1 MVPTS
6 VCQVLEAL
14 FKMVFGLLFAKLS
27 MGRLYQIYLDTGMV
41 LGNRAESE
49 TAALSMMYPVTAAC
63 AMLGVTLGALAAW
76 VYAALYDRFRYPHRL
91 PRRQL
96 PGGAT
101 QELVRF
107 ALPLVVATV
116 IQSLSGFA
124 DTASVQMC
132 LGLCGTAQLQ
142 QIFAVPLSLTKVAE
156 KDVVTYVYG
165 LYSTVQ
171 DFAHLVPSLTMALGV
186 AAVPALSGAYQ
197 DQSARFG
204 SLYAGILKYTV
215 ILGAAGSGGL
225 ALFSYEVLSLFYG
238 TSSPD
243 LVLGLPTAVLV
254 CLYCVAGSSILYLCV
269 RFAGVGLCQTAA
281 TALFS
286 GGGAAGGAELSFDPQ
301 WAVYLYGS
309 AVSTAVSFLFLSV
322 YCLVLMRGI
331 TKVKFSRTE
340 VFAKPILAV
349 IFTCLTVKGVAG
361 VFFTQLQNTWNFV
374 LSAVLFSAVL
384 TILLL
389 LFGTLSTKRSAFCR
403 RKVKKTAWLL
413 EISVVSYIISWNE
426 LIKRGVGMALD
437 FIRKEHYNTEDLIRI
452 VALLRAPGGCPWDQA
467 QTHASIKKNFI
478 EETYEVIEAINRQST
493 AGLQEELG
501 DVLLQVALHAQMEAE
516 AGRFDFNDVADGI
529 CKKLIFRHPHVFG
542 DVKAENTDDALAS
555 WDAAKLKE
563 KGMKKVSQSMVSI
576 PGNCRH

>member
-1 MVPTS
+1 MRCSFFTPGDGMERTTKQKYLSAAGLLLVATAAVKVIGAVYKIPLTGLIGGTGRGYFSTAYTLFMPVHAITLGAFPVALSGLVSKYHATGDSARVAALQRSARGLFFWVGLAGTALMVLLAGPYTRLVAGAPKAVYTVLILAPTALFSAMAAAHRAFAEGHLNMVPTS

-41 LGNRAESE
+41 LGNQAESE

-91 PRRQL
+91 PRQQL

-101 QELVRF
+101 RELVRF

-116 IQSLSGFA
+116 IQSLSSFA

-243 LVLGLPTAVLV
+243 LVLGCHQLLFWFAFTALPAALSSTCVFALQALGYAKRLLLPFSLTAVL
-254 CLYCVAGSSILYLCV
+254 
-269 RFAGVGLCQTAA
+269 RVGLNF
-281 TALFS
+281 LLIPNGRFH
-286 GGGAAGGAELSFDPQ
+286 
-301 WAVYLYGS
+301 LYGS
-309 AVSTAVSFLFLSV
+309 AVATAVSFLFLSV
-322 YCLVLMRGI
+322 YCLVLMRRI

-340 VFAKPILAV
+340 VFAKPVLAV
-349 IFTCLTVKGVAG
+349 IFSCLTVKGVAG

-389 LFGTLSTKRSAFCR
+389 LFGTLSTK
-403 RKVKKTAWLL
+403 
-413 EISVVSYIISWNE
+413 
-426 LIKRGVGMALD
+426 
-437 FIRKEHYNTEDLIRI
+437 DL
-452 VALLRAPGGCPWDQA
+452 
-467 QTHASIKKNFI
+467 HF
-478 EETYEVIEAINRQST
+478 
-493 AGLQEELG
+493 AGE
-501 DVLLQVALHAQMEAE
+501 
-516 AGRFDFNDVADGI
+516 R
-529 CKKLIFRHPHVFG
+529 
-542 DVKAENTDDALAS
+542 
-555 WDAAKLKE
+555 
-563 KGMKKVSQSMVSI
+563 
-576 PGNCRH
+576 

>member
-91 PRRQL
+91 PRQQL

-101 QELVRF
+101 RELVRF

-243 LVLGLPTAVLV
+243 LVLGCHQLLFWFAFTALPAALSSTCVFALQALGYAKRLLLPFSLTAVL
-254 CLYCVAGSSILYLCV
+254 
-269 RFAGVGLCQTAA
+269 RVGLNF
-281 TALFS
+281 LLIPNGRFH
-286 GGGAAGGAELSFDPQ
+286 
-301 WAVYLYGS
+301 LYGS

-322 YCLVLMRGI
+322 YCLVLMRRI
-331 TKVKFSRTE
+331 TKS
-340 VFAKPILAV
+340 
-349 IFTCLTVKGVAG
+349 
-361 VFFTQLQNTWNFV
+361 N
-374 LSAVLFSAVL
+374 S
-384 TILLL
+384 
-389 LFGTLSTKRSAFCR
+389 
-403 RKVKKTAWLL
+403 
-413 EISVVSYIISWNE
+413 
-426 LIKRGVGMALD
+426 
-437 FIRKEHYNTEDLIRI
+437 
-452 VALLRAPGGCPWDQA
+452 PGQRC
-467 QTHASIKKNFI
+467 
-478 EETYEVIEAINRQST
+478 
-493 AGLQEELG
+493 
-501 DVLLQVALHAQMEAE
+501 
-516 AGRFDFNDVADGI
+516 
-529 CKKLIFRHPHVFG
+529 
-542 DVKAENTDDALAS
+542 
-555 WDAAKLKE
+555 
-563 KGMKKVSQSMVSI
+563 SQSR
-576 PGNCRH
+576 CWR

>member
-1 MVPTS
+1 MELTTKQKYLSAAGLLLVATAAVKVIGAVYKIPLTGLIGGTGRGYFSTAYTLFMPVHAITLGAFPVALSGLVSKYRATGDSARVAALQRSACGLFFWVGLAGTALMVLLAGPYTRLVAGAPKAIYTVLILAPTALFSAMAAAHRAFAEGHLNMVPTS

-49 TAALSMMYPVTAAC
+49 TTALSMMYPVTAAC
-63 AMLGVTLGALAAW
+63 AMLGVTLGALVAW

-91 PRRQL
+91 PRQQL

-101 QELVRF
+101 RELVRF

-243 LVLGLPTAVLV
+243 LVLGCHQLLFW
-254 CLYCVAGSSILYLCV
+254 
-269 RFAGVGLCQTAA
+269 FAF
-281 TALFS
+281 TALP
-286 GGGAAGGAELSFDPQ
+286 AALS
-301 WAVYLYGS
+301 
-309 AVSTAVSFLFLSV
+309 LS
-322 YCLVLMRGI
+322 
-331 TKVKFSRTE
+331 
-340 VFAKPILAV
+340 
-349 IFTCLTVKGVAG
+349 
-361 VFFTQLQNTWNFV
+361 
-374 LSAVLFSAVL
+374 
-384 TILLL
+384 
-389 LFGTLSTKRSAFCR
+389 
-403 RKVKKTAWLL
+403 
-413 EISVVSYIISWNE
+413 
-426 LIKRGVGMALD
+426 LIH
-437 FIRKEHYNTEDLIRI
+437 I
-452 VALLRAPGGCPWDQA
+452 
-467 QTHASIKKNFI
+467 
-478 EETYEVIEAINRQST
+478 
-493 AGLQEELG
+493 
-501 DVLLQVALHAQMEAE
+501 
-516 AGRFDFNDVADGI
+516 
-529 CKKLIFRHPHVFG
+529 
-542 DVKAENTDDALAS
+542 
-555 WDAAKLKE
+555 
-563 KGMKKVSQSMVSI
+563 
-576 PGNCRH
+576 

>member
-1 MVPTS
+1 MERTTKQKYLSAAGLLLVATAAVKVIGAVYKIPLTGLIGGTGRGYFSTAYTLFMPVHAITLGAFPIALSGLVSKYRATGDSARVAALQRSACGLFFWVGLAGTALMVLLAGPYTRLVAGAPKAVYTVLILAPTALFSAMAAAHRAFAEGHLNMVPTS

-91 PRRQL
+91 PRQQL

-101 QELVRF
+101 RELVRF
-107 ALPLVVATV
+107 ALPLVLATV
-116 IQSLSGFA
+116 IQSLSGLA
-124 DTASVQMC
+124 DTASVQVC

-171 DFAHLVPSLTMALGV
+171 DFAHLVPSLTMAL
-186 AAVPALSGAYQ
+186 
-197 DQSARFG
+197 
-204 SLYAGILKYTV
+204 
-215 ILGAAGSGGL
+215 
-225 ALFSYEVLSLFYG
+225 FSYEVLSLFYG

-243 LVLGLPTAVLV
+243 LVLGCHQLLFWFAFTALPAALSSTCVFALQALGYAKRLLLPFSLTAVL
-254 CLYCVAGSSILYLCV
+254 
-269 RFAGVGLCQTAA
+269 RVGLNF
-281 TALFS
+281 LLIPNGRFH
-286 GGGAAGGAELSFDPQ
+286 
-301 WAVYLYGS
+301 LYGS
-309 AVSTAVSFLFLSV
+309 AIATAVSFLFLSV

-340 VFAKPILAV
+340 VFAKPVLAA
-349 IFTCLTVKGVAG
+349 IFSCLTVKGVAG
-361 VFFTQLQNTWNFV
+361 VFFTHLQNTWNFV

-389 LFGTLSTKRSAFCR
+389 LFGTLSTK
-403 RKVKKTAWLL
+403 
-413 EISVVSYIISWNE
+413 
-426 LIKRGVGMALD
+426 
-437 FIRKEHYNTEDLIRI
+437 DL
-452 VALLRAPGGCPWDQA
+452 
-467 QTHASIKKNFI
+467 HF
-478 EETYEVIEAINRQST
+478 
-493 AGLQEELG
+493 AGE
-501 DVLLQVALHAQMEAE
+501 
-516 AGRFDFNDVADGI
+516 R
-529 CKKLIFRHPHVFG
+529 
-542 DVKAENTDDALAS
+542 
-555 WDAAKLKE
+555 
-563 KGMKKVSQSMVSI
+563 
-576 PGNCRH
+576 